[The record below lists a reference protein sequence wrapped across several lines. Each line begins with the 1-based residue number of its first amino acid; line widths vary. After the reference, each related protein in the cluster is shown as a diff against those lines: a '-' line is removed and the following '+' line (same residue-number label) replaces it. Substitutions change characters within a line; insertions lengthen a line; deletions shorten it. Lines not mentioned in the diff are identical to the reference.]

1 MAEEHKKEE
10 ERDDASAGTLLKT
23 VIDRLDAM
31 SKRIDAAEEKREDKS
46 RKDSEEEER
55 KDRARKDSKEE
66 DRKDESEE
74 DERKDAR
81 RRVDAKHRKD
91 ESEEEEEREDKARKD
106 AKEEDEDDSTVFYRG
121 NKAPKSESK
130 KDSKEEEERK
140 DSKRKDAKEE
150 KEEERE
156 DAIAD
161 SVSKMAAKLERVE
174 RMLPAQLSDEDRAKF
189 SEIQARAD
197 SVFHAFGS
205 SAPQALQGETILAY
219 RQRLANAMKAH
230 SKTFKDVNVYAIGD
244 SVAFK
249 AIEDVIYNDAY
260 SVAMSPSTTTPGTLR
275 PISKKSG
282 GHEFITYVGDPAA
295 WMNDFAG
302 PVRQYVTAI
311 NTPNQGQR

>member
-10 ERDDASAGTLLKT
+10 ERDDASSGTLFKT

-31 SKRIDAAEEKREDKS
+31 SKRIDAAEEKREDKF
-46 RKDSEEEER
+46 RKDASEEEER
-55 KDRARKDSKEE
+55 KDRARKDSEE
-66 DRKDESEE
+66 EE
-74 DERKDAR
+74 EKK
-81 RRVDAKHRKD
+81 RVGAKRKD
-91 ESEEEEEREDKARKD
+91 ESEEEKEREDKARKD
-106 AKEEDEDDSTVFYRG
+106 TKEEDEDDSTVFYRG
-121 NKAPKSESK
+121 NKAPKSDSK

-140 DSKRKDAKEE
+140 DSKRKDTKEE

-275 PISKKSG
+275 PISNKSG